1 MKQEVLFLLLNEY
14 ADWEGAFLAISL
26 NTGVIPGSEVKYIPK
41 VVAPHWTLCVL
52 SAVFVLCLII
62 VFKRCLLTMRHWY
75 WLVVCTGNRLKQN
88 RWCQLCRMH
97 YSVAR

>member
-41 VVAPHWTLCVL
+41 VVAPTLDVVRSVGGFRTL
-52 SAVFVLCLII
+52 PDYSFQ
-62 VFKRCLLTMRHWY
+62 TMRHWY